1 MGLKKP
7 RERSRKLIGI
17 MRCRKVGMGH
27 NKTKVMKQESKGLVE
42 SPWAPRMKNKI
53 IGLGKLKKISKSLLE
68 CKVRKLAKD
77 AQGKQMG
84 LG

>member
-42 SPWAPRMKNKI
+42 SP
-53 IGLGKLKKISKSLLE
+53 
-68 CKVRKLAKD
+68 
-77 AQGKQMG
+77 
-84 LG
+84 

>member
-1 MGLKKP
+1 
-7 RERSRKLIGI
+7 
-17 MRCRKVGMGH
+17 
-27 NKTKVMKQESKGLVE
+27 
-42 SPWAPRMKNKI
+42 MKNKI